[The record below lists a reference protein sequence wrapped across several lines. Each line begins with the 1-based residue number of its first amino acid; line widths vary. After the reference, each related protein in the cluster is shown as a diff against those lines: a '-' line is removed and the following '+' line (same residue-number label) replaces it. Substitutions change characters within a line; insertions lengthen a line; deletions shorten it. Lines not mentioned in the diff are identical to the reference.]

1 MKDVNVS
8 EANTSPAKN
17 PEADLEKMYIE
28 KYLQEKG
35 YSPKEL
41 ATLSE
46 QDARR
51 LMIEA
56 SQYASLKLEELEARA
71 RLHAETH
78 DVSGS
83 S

>member
-1 MKDVNVS
+1 MNDVNVN
-8 EANTSPAKN
+8 EENTKPAKN
-17 PEADLEKMYIE
+17 PEADLEMMYIE

-35 YSPKEL
+35 YSLKEL
-41 ATLSE
+41 ATLPE
-46 QDARR
+46 QETRR

-71 RLHAETH
+71 RLRAETH
-78 DVSGS
+78 NASGS

>member
-1 MKDVNVS
+1 MKDINVN
-8 EANTSPAKN
+8 EANTNPAKK
-17 PEADLEKMYIE
+17 PEAGLEMMYIE
-28 KYLQEKG
+28 EYLQEKG
-35 YSPKEL
+35 YSLKEL
-41 ATLSE
+41 ATLAE

-56 SQYASLKLEELEARA
+56 SQYASLNLEELEARA

>member
-1 MKDVNVS
+1 MKDVNVN
-8 EANTSPAKN
+8 EANTNPAKN
-17 PEADLEKMYIE
+17 PEADLEMMYIE

-35 YSPKEL
+35 YSLKDL
-41 ATLSE
+41 ATLPE